1 MALLVRKL
9 VGIFILSKS
18 VFSYFKTKKKKI
30 ILLVEKDSRVLH
42 QTFPVEEVVGRDQEE
57 PRHWPENVFCFVSLI
72 VICFFIFLYVDKERQ
87 IEK

>member
-30 ILLVEKDSRVLH
+30 ILLVEKDPRVLH

-57 PRHWPENVFCFVSLI
+57 PRH
-72 VICFFIFLYVDKERQ
+72 
-87 IEK
+87 